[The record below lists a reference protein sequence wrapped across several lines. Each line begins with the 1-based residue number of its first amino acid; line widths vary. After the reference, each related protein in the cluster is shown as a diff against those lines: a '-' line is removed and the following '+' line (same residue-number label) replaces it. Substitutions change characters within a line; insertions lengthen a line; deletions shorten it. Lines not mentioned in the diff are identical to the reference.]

1 MMCRRATRLRVRYVR
16 AHGHTSGSHRP
27 DYGGGLH
34 PHALE
39 AAAAEASRGALAC
52 TAHAPAAVSWLIESM
67 RLPLHRRERLRAA
80 GDADASGAVADTS
93 TSDTAA
99 LRSGA
104 SPGVGVAPPLNDE
117 QEAARK
123 RIAGMS
129 MSELWALSFD
139 IAAGEFGWRP
149 RAGTEDLHRL
159 VPEFLETPIVPVQY
173 DFVDLGCGSG
183 ALTIAAEGYLGR
195 DAEWATVA
203 VDPDA
208 AARVAFPG
216 GNAADGAADA
226 LDLPSSSA
234 HAVIAAD
241 SFHWF
246 ATAPALFEISRVLQK
261 RGYLGML
268 WTRLNTTTP
277 QLGGSAGGGGAAWA
291 REMDALL
298 APLYAEHPELDVRTA
313 ASWMKVF
320 ESFLGCYFG
329 LVHHGDPRATSVAMR
344 AEELSAFLLAPWAG
358 CDALPDVKV
367 RVDALA
373 ERLVAGRDT
382 IEVPLI
388 TQPSW
393 CQLLDKTS

>member
-1 MMCRRATRLRVRYVR
+1 MLRRATRLCVDYVR

-39 AAAAEASRGALAC
+39 SAAAEASRGALSC
-52 TAHAPAAVSWLIESM
+52 TAHAPAAVSWLIESI

-80 GDADASGAVADTS
+80 GNTERGAAYIQ
-93 TSDTAA
+93 TSDDTA
-99 LRSGA
+99 LRGSA
-104 SPGVGVAPPLNDE
+104 VPGVGVAPLNDA

-123 RIAGMS
+123 RIAGMA

-139 IAAGEFGWRP
+139 VASGEFGWRP
-149 RAGTEDLHRL
+149 RAGTEELHEL
-159 VPEFLETPIVPVQY
+159 VPEFLETPIAPVQY

-183 ALTIAAEGYLGR
+183 ALTIAAERYLGR
-195 DAEWATVA
+195 DARWATVA

-208 AARVAFPG
+208 AARAAFPG
-216 GNAADGAADA
+216 ASDGTADE
-226 LDLPSSSA
+226 LDLPSSCA

-241 SFHWF
+241 AFHWF

-268 WTRLNTTTP
+268 WTRLDTTP
-277 QLGGSAGGGGAAWA
+277 PCGGAGGGAAWA
-291 REMDALL
+291 QEMDALL
-298 APLYAEHPELDVRTA
+298 APLYAEHPELDVRTP

-320 ESFLGCYFG
+320 ESFLGCYYG
-329 LVHHGDPRATSVAMR
+329 LVHHGVARASSTAMR

-358 CDALPDVKV
+358 CDALPEVKG

-373 ERLVAGRDT
+373 KRLVAGTDT
-382 IEVPLI
+382 VEVPLI
-388 TQPSW
+388 TQPAW
-393 CQLLDKTS
+393 CQLLDK